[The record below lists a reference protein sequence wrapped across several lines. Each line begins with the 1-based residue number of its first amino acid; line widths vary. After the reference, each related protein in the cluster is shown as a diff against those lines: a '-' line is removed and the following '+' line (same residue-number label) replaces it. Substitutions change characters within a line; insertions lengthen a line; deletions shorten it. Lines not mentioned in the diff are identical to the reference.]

1 MSSESQN
8 HETIEELH
16 EKLNEIGEEEVNDET
31 RAAEVNDETGAAQ
44 LHDVLKSSG
53 CEDDGN
59 DEDGSV
65 NQIQG
70 TQNQRLEM
78 GEQ

>member
-44 LHDVLKSSG
+44 LHDGLQSS
-53 CEDDGN
+53 EDDGN